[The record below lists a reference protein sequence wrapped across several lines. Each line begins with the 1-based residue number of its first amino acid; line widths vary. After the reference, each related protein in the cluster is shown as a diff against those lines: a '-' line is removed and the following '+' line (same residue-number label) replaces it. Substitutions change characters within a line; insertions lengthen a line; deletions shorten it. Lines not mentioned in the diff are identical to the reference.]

1 MDEVL
6 KMYAMSNGDPYGEP
20 GDLDRGQVE
29 PLEDEDDTA
38 EFEPQ
43 TRAALRP
50 TLQPISGEFACLL
63 SVL

>member
-1 MDEVL
+1 
-6 KMYAMSNGDPYGEP
+6 MSQSIIETALTNRTLHLELTYRTPSK
-20 GDLDRGQVE
+20 

>member
-1 MDEVL
+1 
-6 KMYAMSNGDPYGEP
+6 MSQSIIETALTNRTLHLELTYRTPSK
-20 GDLDRGQVE
+20 

-50 TLQPISGEFACLL
+50 SVQPISGELACLL
-63 SVL
+63 SVV